1 MTGLDDNTSCR
12 HDKMSCK
19 HDNSQ
24 LQRVFEPR
32 SIAVVGASANP
43 TKRGHQIL
51 LALDESGYAGA
62 VYAVNRGGGSI
73 LGRPVYTSVEE
84 LPEAADLAVLCTP
97 AATAPGL
104 VRACGE
110 RGVAGALV
118 LAVGFGESGSE
129 GAVLETRL
137 REAGRVHGVRI
148 IGPNTSGL
156 LNLPNGVNLIGAR
169 GVRAGGIALLVQSG
183 NIALDLMT
191 RVTRQSR
198 MGISI
203 CCGLGNEVDVGFG
216 EVLEYLGNHD
226 ETRVVIAH
234 IEGCRDA
241 RALLHAAARVTPRK
255 PVVAIKSGRTAA
267 GARAALS
274 HTGALAGPYDRLRA
288 GLAQAGVVEVRRT
301 DELLPVAQTLASQ
314 PTNPPPVQRPRSG
327 PPRSRPTLPRPT
339 RSRPTPSRS
348 PGPGVAILSDGG
360 GQSTLAVDALQE
372 MGVPLADLAPATSS
386 ALRALLGPAAA
397 VRTPVDVAGAADADP
412 GAFARALEMLAAD
425 PGVGVVL
432 LVGLFGG
439 YAIRFSEELAES
451 ETGAARAIAAAMR
464 AQGKGLVAH
473 SQYAS
478 HASAPLDELRGAHIP
493 VIGSLEVACRAAAEL
508 QRRGERLA
516 ASARR
521 WRPDEEPVRI
531 ATSSHHVISR
541 ARAEG
546 RTTLDEMEARALL
559 AEAGLSFPPAEVVR
573 SVDEAVAA
581 AKRAGGPVAIKL
593 LSQQITH
600 KSDAGGVVLDVG
612 TGDEARTA
620 FERIAANASAYARDH
635 GLPEEDNAAT
645 VSPMLAPPVA
655 ELLVGACRD
664 PQLGPV
670 LTIGAGGIRVEV
682 LRDVA
687 HRVLPVDGRE
697 VEAAI
702 GELKVSAVLA
712 GGRGGRAA
720 EPGAIVEAA
729 GAVAECVMRWPD
741 VAEVE
746 VNPLFVYEDRAVPVD
761 ARLVLGPP
769 PQPIGR

>member
-1 MTGLDDNTSCR
+1 MTLR
-12 HDKMSCK
+12 
-19 HDNSQ
+19 
-24 LQRVFEPR
+24 RIFEPR
-32 SIAVVGASANP
+32 SIAVVGASTTP

-51 LALDESGYAGA
+51 CALNQSGYAGT

-84 LPEAADLAVLCTP
+84 LPEPVDLAVLCTP

-110 RGVAGALV
+110 RGVGGAVV

-129 GAVLETRL
+129 GANLENRL
-137 REAGRVHGVRI
+137 RDAGREHGVRI
-148 IGPNTSGL
+148 VGPNTSGL
-156 LNLPNGVNLIGAR
+156 LNLPKGVNLIGAR

-191 RVTRQSR
+191 RVTGQSR

-216 EVLEYLGNHD
+216 EVLDYLGGHD
-226 ETRVVIAH
+226 ETKVVIAH

-241 RALLHAAARVTPRK
+241 RALLYAAARVTRAK
-255 PVVAIKSGRTAA
+255 PVVVIKSGRTAA
-267 GARAALS
+267 GAHAALS
-274 HTGALAGPYDRLRA
+274 HTGAVAGPYDRLRA

-301 DELLPVAQTLASQ
+301 DELLAVAQALASQ
-314 PTNPPPVQRPRSG
+314 PACPRG
-327 PPRSRPTLPRPT
+327 L
-339 RSRPTPSRS
+339 
-348 PGPGVAILSDGG
+348 GVTILSDGG

-372 MGVPLADLAPATSS
+372 MGVTPADLAPATSS

-412 GAFARALEMLAAD
+412 VAFARALEVLAAD
-425 PGVGVVL
+425 PGVDVVL

-439 YAIRFSEELAES
+439 YAIRFSGQLADGEA
-451 ETGAARAIAAAMR
+451 EAARAMAATMKAL
-464 AQGKGLVAH
+464 GKGLVVH

-478 HASAPLDELRGAHIP
+478 HASAALDVLRDAHVP
-493 VIGSLEVACRAAAEL
+493 VIGSLDVACRAAAEL
-508 QRRGERLA
+508 HRRGVRLT

-521 WRPDEEPVRI
+521 WRPEEEHRRI
-531 ATSSHHVISR
+531 ITSPHHVITR

-546 RTTLDEMEARALL
+546 RATLDEMEARELL
-559 AEAGLSFPPAEVVR
+559 GEAGLARPLADPGHAPSEAGLSFPSIEIAR
-573 SVDEAVAA
+573 SADEAAA
-581 AKRAGGPVAIKL
+581 AAHRAAGPVAIKL
-593 LSQQITH
+593 LSRHITH
-600 KSDAGGVVLDVG
+600 KSDAGGVVLGVKG
-612 TGDEARTA
+612 GDKARAA
-620 FERIAANASAYARDH
+620 FETIAANTLDYARAH
-635 GLPEEDNAAT
+635 GLPEEACAAT

-670 LTIGAGGIRVEV
+670 LTIGAGGTWVEV

-687 HRVLPVDGRE
+687 HRVLPVTPRE
-697 VEAAI
+697 VEAAV
-702 GELKVSAVLA
+702 GELKVSALLA
-712 GGRGGRAA
+712 GTRGGRAVRVG
-720 EPGAIVEAA
+720 PIVGAAA
-729 GAVAECVMRWPD
+729 VVAECVMRWPD

-746 VNPLFVYEDRAVPVD
+746 VNPLFVYEDRAAPVD
-761 ARLVLGPP
+761 ARVVLDSPT
-769 PQPIGR
+769 QPDRG

>member
-1 MTGLDDNTSCR
+1 M
-12 HDKMSCK
+12 
-19 HDNSQ
+19 
-24 LQRVFEPR
+24 
-32 SIAVVGASANP
+32 
-43 TKRGHQIL
+43 
-51 LALDESGYAGA
+51 
-62 VYAVNRGGGSI
+62 
-73 LGRPVYTSVEE
+73 
-84 LPEAADLAVLCTP
+84 
-97 AATAPGL
+97 
-104 VRACGE
+104 
-110 RGVAGALV
+110 
-118 LAVGFGESGSE
+118 
-129 GAVLETRL
+129 
-137 REAGRVHGVRI
+137 
-148 IGPNTSGL
+148 
-156 LNLPNGVNLIGAR
+156 
-169 GVRAGGIALLVQSG
+169 
-183 NIALDLMT
+183 
-191 RVTRQSR
+191 
-198 MGISI
+198 
-203 CCGLGNEVDVGFG
+203 
-216 EVLEYLGNHD
+216 
-226 ETRVVIAH
+226 
-234 IEGCRDA
+234 
-241 RALLHAAARVTPRK
+241 
-255 PVVAIKSGRTAA
+255 
-267 GARAALS
+267 
-274 HTGALAGPYDRLRA
+274 
-288 GLAQAGVVEVRRT
+288 
-301 DELLPVAQTLASQ
+301 
-314 PTNPPPVQRPRSG
+314 
-327 PPRSRPTLPRPT
+327 
-339 RSRPTPSRS
+339 
-348 PGPGVAILSDGG
+348 
-360 GQSTLAVDALQE
+360 DALQE
-372 MGVPLADLAPATSS
+372 MGVPLAELASATSS

-412 GAFARALEMLAAD
+412 GAFARALEVLAAD

-439 YAIRFSEELAES
+439 YAIRFSEELAGS
-451 ETGAARAIAAAMR
+451 EAGAARAMAATMR
-464 AQGKGLVAH
+464 AQGKGLVVH

-478 HASAPLDELRGAHIP
+478 HASAPLDELRGARAP

-521 WRPDEEPVRI
+521 WRPEEPVRI

-573 SVDEAVAA
+573 SVDEAGAA
-581 AKRAGGPVAIKL
+581 AKRAGCPVAIKL

-687 HRVLPVDGRE
+687 HRVLPADGRE

-720 EPGAIVEAA
+720 RPGAIVEAA
-729 GAVAECVMRWPD
+729 AAVAECVMRWPE

-769 PQPIGR
+769 PQPTGC